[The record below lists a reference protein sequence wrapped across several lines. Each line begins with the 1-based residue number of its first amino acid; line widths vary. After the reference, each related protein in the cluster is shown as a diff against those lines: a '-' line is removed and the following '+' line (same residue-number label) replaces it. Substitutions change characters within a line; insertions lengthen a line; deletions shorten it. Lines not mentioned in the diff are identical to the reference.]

1 MLFKPA
7 LLLAGAG
14 LAAAQSLS
22 GISSQC
28 TSALTSVAGSPD
40 ATCLNPSALVSLAV
54 SSSSSSI
61 IPTVNSWLTGLCAAG
76 PCSNATLQAVVTN
89 VTTGCSA
96 ELQSLGLA
104 TTDPTALVTAV
115 ETAYPTVRQVVC
127 LKDTSTSTL
136 CVPELLTDIQSST
149 TTLSINNIVGLIT
162 QLMSGQNISIPQNV
176 SCSSCSK
183 AAYTLVAQGFPSLV
197 SGDQSAVQ
205 SECGASF
212 TDGQMPSGIEET
224 ASNTTTTTTTG
235 GAAALSVSSLN
246 VGAAMLVAV
255 SSAFTIFA

>member
-1 MLFKPA
+1 
-7 LLLAGAG
+7 
-14 LAAAQSLS
+14 
-22 GISSQC
+22 
-28 TSALTSVAGSPD
+28 
-40 ATCLNPSALVSLAV
+40 
-54 SSSSSSI
+54 
-61 IPTVNSWLTGLCAAG
+61 
-76 PCSNATLQAVVTN
+76 
-89 VTTGCSA
+89 
-96 ELQSLGLA
+96 
-104 TTDPTALVTAV
+104 
-115 ETAYPTVRQVVC
+115 
-127 LKDTSTSTL
+127 
-136 CVPELLTDIQSST
+136 LLTDIQSST

-212 TDGQMPSGIEET
+212 TDAQMPSGIEET

-255 SSAFTIFA
+255 SSAFAIFA